1 MAETKTE
8 KKIEREYVI
17 PLRRFWQNVPDYERS
32 GKAIKTIKKFI
43 AKHMKIYDRDLD
55 KIKLDVHMNNEIWF
69 RGRAS
74 PPSKIKVKATKENG
88 IVKVELAEMPEF
100 LKFHKARVEKRHQKA
115 EKKQERA
122 ANAGR
127 IESYIHNDRVGVLL
141 EIHCETDFVAKADP
155 FRELAHNVAMQIAA
169 MDPET
174 AEDLLAQEFI
184 KDTSMTVE
192 ELIKAAIAKL
202 GENIKVGR
210 FVRFEI

>member
-1 MAETKTE
+1 MAEVKTE

-55 KIKLDVHMNNEIWF
+55 KIKLDVHMNNEVWF

-74 PPSKIKVKATKENG
+74 PPSKIKVKAIKENG

-115 EKKQERA
+115 EKPVAPVAQTPSTTESTKTEEQKKDEKEKEKA
-122 ANAGR
+122 TADANTKLADQQAKVQKHTSKVKE
-127 IESYIHNDRVGVLL
+127 ESYHRVAL
-141 EIHCETDFVAKADP
+141 K
-155 FRELAHNVAMQIAA
+155 
-169 MDPET
+169 
-174 AEDLLAQEFI
+174 
-184 KDTSMTVE
+184 K
-192 ELIKAAIAKL
+192 
-202 GENIKVGR
+202 
-210 FVRFEI
+210 

>member
-55 KIKLDVHMNNEIWF
+55 KIKLDVHMNNEVWF

-74 PPSKIKVKATKENG
+74 PPSKIKVKAIKENG
-88 IVKVELAEMPEF
+88 IVKVELAELPEF

-115 EKKQERA
+115 EKKQEIA
-122 ANAGR
+122 PAQAQTPETKTEEQKKDEKEKEKATADANTKLADQQAKVQKHTSKVKE
-127 IESYIHNDRVGVLL
+127 ESYHRVAL
-141 EIHCETDFVAKADP
+141 K
-155 FRELAHNVAMQIAA
+155 
-169 MDPET
+169 
-174 AEDLLAQEFI
+174 
-184 KDTSMTVE
+184 K
-192 ELIKAAIAKL
+192 
-202 GENIKVGR
+202 
-210 FVRFEI
+210 